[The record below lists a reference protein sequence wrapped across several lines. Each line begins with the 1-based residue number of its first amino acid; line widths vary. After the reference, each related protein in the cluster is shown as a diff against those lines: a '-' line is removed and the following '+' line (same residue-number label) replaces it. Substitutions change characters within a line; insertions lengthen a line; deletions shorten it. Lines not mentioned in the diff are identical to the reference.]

1 MKVPK
6 ATMQDK
12 CLLNPDT
19 RCSMNPFSEISA
31 IQISEES
38 AMNFTKSVLETPC
51 ERLSFYPIAFH
62 WSSAGRT
69 SIQRD
74 CAFFTSAYTHTHT
87 FPVCTVTIG
96 KCIPTLSA
104 ALKCVFNVQ
113 CFCLILK
120 KSCIFLN
127 LFYYTILLS
136 LSFLKIFLFKSTFTI
151 LCYFDS
157 QNRKKH
163 QQYAIL
169 TFLCND
175 CGR

>member
-1 MKVPK
+1 MSFKSWHTLQYEPVQRNQCHSNFRRVRNEFYQKCFRDAVRAFKLLSYSVSLELCRQNLHPK
-6 ATMQDK
+6 RLCLFYK
-12 CLLNPDT
+12 C
-19 RCSMNPFSEISA
+19 I
-31 IQISEES
+31 
-38 AMNFTKSVLETPC
+38 
-51 ERLSFYPIAFH
+51 
-62 WSSAGRT
+62 
-69 SIQRD
+69 
-74 CAFFTSAYTHTHT
+74 HTHT

-104 ALKCVFNVQ
+104 VLKCVFNVQ

-127 LFYYTILLS
+127 PFYYTILLS